1 MPHIGPTPWSSS
13 RRFVAALM
21 AIAASV
27 VWTHGLA
34 ALLRSFGPA
43 DAPLAAVG
51 LTLLAAG
58 ASALAALWLPRGSLL
73 AGTVAAVSSAVALIL
88 VAPGAWAGALALVLV
103 VPATTALARALAAR
117 IPDGIDRVVS
127 ARPLLA
133 GSWAVLALLG
143 LVQTAR
149 LTTTMTDPSV
159 PFILTTTNP
168 FWAGHQCL
176 PAYLYPAELAARGE
190 NNVYASHHYPALDA
204 SAKPTSALTM
214 TIEDPFQYPPQFLLL
229 PTLALRLT
237 HNFAT
242 LRVVWFAIQLS
253 LYAGAFGALASWIGG
268 RAGRFATWMLPI
280 TLAAFPMSHNFQF
293 GQFHLPAIALA
304 VLAMCAFAHNRNT
317 AGGLL
322 LAVAVLAKV
331 FPVVLVPLL
340 LAAKRWRAVAWTAAW
355 GTAATVL
362 ALAVLGTAPFVA
374 FFDYH
379 LPRLA
384 DGSAFAFDE
393 AWPEISDL
401 VIADNQGM
409 YGLARKLGASK
420 PVAGWVGRVFLI
432 AVLVLSAVVG
442 LRSGRPSRWSR
453 ATTWL
458 GLLGLGSL
466 ASAGAWGD
474 YVPSTAVWLLA
485 LLVAIPLASTR
496 WRIAFGG
503 IAVLE
508 WFLLGTMPI
517 GEWAEPAVMVPIAA
531 LGSVGMLVLFLA
543 ITLRPAEAWMRPLVT
558 ADSLMADLSERT
570 GELQT
575 HSRKSPSPQ
584 LHL

>member
-1 MPHIGPTPWSSS
+1 MTTVAPTSWSSS
-13 RRFVAALM
+13 RRFVAAVM
-21 AIAASV
+21 AIPASI

-34 ALLRSFGPA
+34 ALLRAFGPA
-43 DAPLAAVG
+43 DAPLAAWS
-51 LTLLAAG
+51 LTVLAAG
-58 ASALAALWLPRGSLL
+58 ASALAAVWMPRAGLL
-73 AGTVAAVSSAVALIL
+73 AGTVAAVWGAAALAAT
-88 VAPGAWAGALALVLV
+88 VPGAWAGALAIVLV
-103 VPATTALARALAAR
+103 VPATVALARALAAR
-117 IPDGIDRVVS
+117 IPDGIDQVVS
-127 ARPLLA
+127 TRPVLA
-133 GSWAVLALLG
+133 GLWAVLALLG
-143 LVQTAR
+143 TLQTAR
-149 LTTTMTDPSV
+149 LSTTITDPSV

-176 PAYLYPAELAARGE
+176 PAYLYPAELVARGE
-190 NNVYASHHYPALDA
+190 ENVYASHHYPALDA
-204 SAKPTSALTM
+204 SATPTSALTM

-229 PTLALRLT
+229 PTLALKLT
-237 HNFAT
+237 QDFAT
-242 LRVVWFAIQLS
+242 LRILWFAIQLT
-253 LYAGAFGALASWIGG
+253 LYAGAFLALASWIGG

-293 GQFHLPAIALA
+293 GQFHLPAIALS
-304 VLAMCAFAHNRNT
+304 VLAMCAFARNRNT
-317 AGGLL
+317 TGGLL

-331 FPVVLVPLL
+331 FPVVLVPML
-340 LAAKRWRAVAWTAAW
+340 LATRRWKAVTWTVVW
-355 GTAATVL
+355 GCAATLL
-362 ALAVLGTAPFVA
+362 ALVVLGTAPFVA

-409 YGLARKLGASK
+409 YGLARKLGGSK
-420 PVAGWVGRVFLI
+420 PVAGWVGRIFLI
-432 AVLVLSAVVG
+432 GVLVLSAVVG
-442 LRSGRPSRWSR
+442 LRSNRPSRWSR

-485 LLVAIPLASTR
+485 LLVAIPLASAR
-496 WRIAFGG
+496 WRFAFGG

-517 GEWAEPAVMVPIAA
+517 GEWAEPTVMIPIAA
-531 LGSVGMLVLFLA
+531 LGSVGMLALFLA
-543 ITLRPAEAWMRPLVT
+543 ITLRPAEAWMRSLVT
-558 ADSLMADLSERT
+558 ADLSEKT
-570 GELQT
+570 GELET
-575 HSRKSPSPQ
+575 LSSRATSPQ
-584 LHL
+584 LHP